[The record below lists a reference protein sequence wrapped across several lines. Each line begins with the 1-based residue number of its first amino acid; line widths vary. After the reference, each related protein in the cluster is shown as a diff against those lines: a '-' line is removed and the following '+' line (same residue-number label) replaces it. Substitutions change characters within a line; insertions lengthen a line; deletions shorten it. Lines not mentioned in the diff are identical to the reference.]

1 MMYADNYP
9 KNIFRPNGGCCIF
22 MFEGT
27 VVWKAK
33 FDASMR
39 KDIKIVNKKS
49 VSA

>member
-1 MMYADNYP
+1 
-9 KNIFRPNGGCCIF
+9 

-49 VSA
+49 VWAQVELQSEWLHN